1 MHPAPGESQA
11 RDPAEAEAARPRQAA
26 AAAGEPVAAA
36 VRRPKEEEAAAELR
50 SAEVELQLAVAAA
63 G

>member
-36 VRRPKEEEAAAELR
+36 VRRPKEEEAAELR